1 MSSKPYLNR
10 ALGLYATTAV
20 VIGSVVGSGIFSSPS
35 GMARTLESAPL
46 LLFVWLLGGI
56 FTAFGA
62 MTQCELVGQMPKTGG
77 MFVYLKEIYGERIGF
92 LYGWANLMIAGS
104 GAIAGISSIFA
115 AYAGE
120 FISLPKLSPSWESIG
135 VNIPILG
142 TLYPFADIGVKLLG
156 ASVIVILTLLNI
168 RGVKV
173 SGRFQSI
180 TTSSKLLAI
189 VAIAVIALIAG
200 GSAGSSSN
208 WFETSATTSAMGGWE
223 VIGIVAIALSG
234 AFWAYDGWGT
244 VAYLAGEVKEP
255 SKTIPRAILLGSFIF
270 ITLYLLVN
278 LAYLYIL
285 PVGTMATVEGD
296 RVASAMTSEVIGGVG
311 AALIAGLI
319 MLSTF
324 DATNS
329 TILTNARCYF
339 AMAHANLFWR
349 KTGKVHEKYKTPHV
363 SLMMQGGWAIVLLF
377 SGSFWTII
385 DMYVFVN
392 WMVYILMGLGV
403 FIMRRRYPDRERA
416 FKVPGYPVIPA
427 LFVLFAITF
436 VTLSLTTDIQNFSD
450 GKQPFLNSVMGIL
463 LVLSGLPLYYL
474 WKYKNRDK
482 SIELEEFAVQP
493 VSDRS
498 VTP

>member
-1 MSSKPYLNR
+1 MSSNSQLKR
-10 ALGLYATTAV
+10 ALGLYAATSV

-56 FTAFGA
+56 FTAMGA

-77 MFVYLKEIYGERIGF
+77 MFVYLKTIYGERIGF

-115 AYAGE
+115 SYAGE
-120 FISLPKLSPSWESIG
+120 FIALPKFSPEWESLG

-156 ASVIVILTLLNI
+156 TAVIVILTALNI
-168 RGVKV
+168 RGVKL
-173 SGRFQSI
+173 SGTFQSI
-180 TTSSKLLAI
+180 TTSSKILAI
-189 VAIAVIALIAG
+189 FAIAAIALIAG
-200 GSAGSSSN
+200 GSTGSTAN
-208 WFETSATTSAMGGWE
+208 WFETSAATAAMSTGE
-223 VIGIVAIALSG
+223 IIGILAIALSG

-255 SKTIPRAILLGSFIF
+255 SKTIPRAILLGSFVF
-270 ITLYLLVN
+270 ITLYLIVN

-285 PVGTMATVEGD
+285 PVGTMASVEGD
-296 RVASAMTSEVIGGVG
+296 RVASSMASQVLGVTGGV
-311 AALIAGLI
+311 LIALLI

-339 AMAHANLFWR
+339 AMAKENLFWR
-349 KTGKVHEKYKTPHV
+349 KTGEVHPKYQTPYI
-363 SLMMQGGWAIVLLF
+363 SLMIQGGWSIILLF
-377 SGSFWTII
+377 SGSFWIII

-403 FIMRRRYPDRERA
+403 FIMRYRYPDRERA
-416 FKVPGYPVIPA
+416 FKVPGYPVVPA
-427 LFVLFAITF
+427 IFVLFAITF
-436 VTLSLTTDIQNFSD
+436 VVLSLTTDIQNFNE
-450 GKQPFLNSVMGIL
+450 GKQPFLNSVMGII

-474 WKYKNRDK
+474 WKYQNRGQA
-482 SIELEEFAVQP
+482 IVHEEDTIITK
-493 VSDRS
+493 DR
-498 VTP
+498 V

>member
-1 MSSKPYLNR
+1 MSSPPHLKR
-10 ALGLYATTAV
+10 ALGLYAATAV

-46 LLFVWLLGGI
+46 MLFVWLLGGL
-56 FTAFGA
+56 FTAMGA

-77 MFVYLKEIYGERIGF
+77 MFVYLKEIYGEQVGF

-104 GAIAGISSIFA
+104 GAIAGIASIFA
-115 AYAGE
+115 SYAGE
-120 FISLPKLSPSWESIG
+120 FLPLPKLGPEWESMG
-135 VNIPILG
+135 MNIPILG
-142 TLYPFADIGVKLLG
+142 TLYPFADIGVKMLG
-156 ASVIVILTLLNI
+156 ALAIIALTTLNI
-168 RGVKV
+168 RGVAL
-173 SGRFQSI
+173 SGKFQSI
-180 TTSSKLLAI
+180 TTSSKIIAILA
-189 VAIAVIALIAG
+189 IALIALVFG
-200 GSAGSSSN
+200 GGAGDTSH
-208 WFETSATTSAMGGWE
+208 WFETSAKTSAMSTTE
-223 VIGIVAIALSG
+223 LVGIVAIALSG

-270 ITLYLLVN
+270 ITLYMIVN

-285 PVGTMATVEGD
+285 PVGVMANVAGD

-311 AALIAGLI
+311 GGLIAALI

-339 AMAHANLFWR
+339 AMAKANLFWK
-349 KTGKVHEKYKTPHV
+349 KTGEVHPRFNTPHI
-363 SLMMQGGWAIVLLF
+363 SLMLQGAWAIVLLF

-392 WMVYILMGLGV
+392 WCVYVLMGIGV
-403 FIMRRRYPDRERA
+403 FIMRRRHPDRERS
-416 FKVPGYPVIPA
+416 FRVPGYPVVPG

-436 VTLSLTTDIQNFSD
+436 VTLSLTTDIQNFRE
-450 GKQPFLNSVMGIL
+450 GKQEFLNSVMGLIM
-463 LVLSGLPLYYL
+463 VLSGLPLYYL
-474 WKYKNRDK
+474 WKYQNRYQNTGQE
-482 SIELEEFAVQP
+482 ELPE
-493 VSDRS
+493 
-498 VTP
+498 